1 MSKIGLLII
10 ALMLLSLQSKAQD
23 LLENSLKEQLT
34 RQMKLGNYQTGT
46 KYIIAIPPNETAA
59 YGWSD
64 SAIEIYIASAF
75 DVSLELDIMGT
86 KKTIMLKGGD
96 VFTINDSE
104 DLSYTAAECREPN
117 TATTKT
123 ITIEASKPV
132 SVYVL
137 NSKNTTTDGYMAIPV
152 EHWGNEYLHCSYYD
166 NYESTQSTF
175 SGGFLILGS
184 EDNTKVQVN
193 LRGIGDKNIATLRKD
208 DTKSIGNTFSVK
220 INEGEVYQ
228 IESDGLTRGQFDL
241 SGTLIKSDKP
251 IGVVSY
257 HQRTVVP
264 ILASSSRD
272 HLSSMMQPLTALS
285 KKYAA
290 LALSRSGSTK
300 GDLFRIMA
308 VEENTSYS
316 VKWYDLNTKQQLG
329 NLDGVLQNAGDFA
342 EISDVL
348 NADPTAKSITGSSV
362 FEADKPIM
370 LMQYSY
376 SSAWDGA
383 DYDPFMWNVTG
394 EEQYLTQT
402 ILQAPPNKSFGEN
415 HLNIIAKDISG
426 DPSLPGLKS
435 LEFDG
440 TKIVDKMPS
449 FLSNKIPGTDL
460 YWARFKIAPGVH
472 EISSSGDA
480 KFGAYIYGFKSVDSY
495 GWPAAMASANLDQTD
510 TVPPGVA
517 IGDYQGNGKWTINV
531 TEQVNGMSDAGAKA
545 QVDSKVWT
553 EPAMLIKDIS
563 GYTSYNFKEPY
574 TDTEWKYSAHD
585 NYSFNLEVENRY
597 EDAIAFFAV
606 YDYVGNIRIDSIR
619 YHADMLTLLSAAE
632 MDFGTIKE
640 NTEKINTLVI
650 KNSGGTE
657 AVINKLYL
665 QDNLEFTILSG
676 DTPLPFTL
684 QPQEEHEL
692 RIKYYPTKVSDLDVD
707 TLFVETNELTFTWGL
722 KGTADDGTGINDDEY
737 NENLTITPN
746 PIGAEDS
753 EIAYI
758 LPEAGSVDI
767 RLYDMQ
773 GKFIQSI
780 YSGYANA
787 GKNTVSFS
795 NSGLNSGSYL
805 LVLKQGDY
813 LVKMTVV
820 VNK

>member
-1 MSKIGLLII
+1 
-10 ALMLLSLQSKAQD
+10 
-23 LLENSLKEQLT
+23 
-34 RQMKLGNYQTGT
+34 
-46 KYIIAIPPNETAA
+46 
-59 YGWSD
+59 
-64 SAIEIYIASAF
+64 
-75 DVSLELDIMGT
+75 
-86 KKTIMLKGGD
+86 
-96 VFTINDSE
+96 
-104 DLSYTAAECREPN
+104 
-117 TATTKT
+117 
-123 ITIEASKPV
+123 
-132 SVYVL
+132 
-137 NSKNTTTDGYMAIPV
+137 
-152 EHWGNEYLHCSYYD
+152 
-166 NYESTQSTF
+166 
-175 SGGFLILGS
+175 
-184 EDNTKVQVN
+184 
-193 LRGIGDKNIATLRKD
+193 
-208 DTKSIGNTFSVK
+208 
-220 INEGEVYQ
+220 
-228 IESDGLTRGQFDL
+228 
-241 SGTLIKSDKP
+241 
-251 IGVVSY
+251 
-257 HQRTVVP
+257 
-264 ILASSSRD
+264 
-272 HLSSMMQPLTALS
+272 
-285 KKYAA
+285 
-290 LALSRSGSTK
+290 
-300 GDLFRIMA
+300 
-308 VEENTSYS
+308 
-316 VKWYDLNTKQQLG
+316 
-329 NLDGVLQNAGDFA
+329 
-342 EISDVL
+342 
-348 NADPTAKSITGSSV
+348 
-362 FEADKPIM
+362 
-370 LMQYSY
+370 
-376 SSAWDGA
+376 
-383 DYDPFMWNVTG
+383 
-394 EEQYLTQT
+394 
-402 ILQAPPNKSFGEN
+402 LQAPANKVFGES

-440 TKIVDKMPS
+440 TKIMDKMPS

-531 TEQVNGMSDAGAKA
+531 TEQVNGMPDAGAKV

-553 EPAMLIKDIS
+553 EPAMLLKDIS

-574 TDTEWKYSAHD
+574 TDSEWKYAAHE
-585 NYSFNLEVENRY
+585 NYSFNLEVENKY

-692 RIKYYPTKVSDLDVD
+692 RIKYYPTKASDLDVD
-707 TLFVETNELTFTWGL
+707 TLFVETNALTFTWGL
-722 KGTADDGTGINDDEY
+722 RGTADDDTGINDDES

-773 GKFIQSI
+773 GKFIQSV

-813 LVKMTVV
+813 VVKMTVV